1 MSLLSHN
8 RTPKPHSNS
17 PEPEPF
23 HRLRQKS
30 SAPAPQ
36 YWGITK
42 SLSIHASSFWL
53 HTFCSRFIILITHLL
68 FTLYHFDYTLSV
80 HASSFWLHTFRSS
93 FIILITHFCSCL
105 IILITHFLSLPHHF
119 TKVKFISFTLQYTIL
134 IINNHVL
141 STPHNLDYIKI
152 IFRSCLLFIPVKA
165 SFFTKLFFYCLLL
178 WREKCF
184 FLAAAAVGKQTIQLR
199 L

>member
-1 MSLLSHN
+1 MTKFYKNCRYLATTEPLSHTATA
-8 RTPKPHSNS
+8 RSRSFFTVSGKKV
-17 PEPEPF
+17 
-23 HRLRQKS
+23 RLR
-30 SAPAPQ
+30 
-36 YWGITK
+36 
-42 SLSIHASSFWL
+42 L
-53 HTFCSRFIILITHLL
+53 HNTGGLQNHFL
-68 FTLYHFDYTLSV
+68 FTLHHFDYTLSV
-80 HASSFWLHTFRSS
+80 HASSFWLHTF
-93 FIILITHFCSCL
+93 CSCV

-184 FLAAAAVGKQTIQLR
+184 FWLLR